1 MSSKITTQYCIC
13 LLAGLLCTTPQLA
26 LADVVTSVETEFD
39 AGNNVWALKGCIA
52 DTTCPYQVSVDA
64 STKRWS
70 TPLSGFYWCA
80 DGVEC
85 NVMED
90 LATLIYTGPSNG
102 LYYFRNRTEVAMN
115 IISAQYTVGT
125 GWTNGQVVSFNVAPS
140 ITSTAGA
147 SATEDVQYTYTATV
161 IDADDANNG
170 VDLTWSLTNAP
181 SG

>member
-64 STKRWS
+64 STGSWS
-70 TPLSGFYWCA
+70 SPHPGFNWCA

-85 NVMED
+85 AAQID
-90 LATLIYTGPSNG
+90 LATIFGGPSNG
-102 LYYFRNRTEVAMN
+102 LYYFRNHTEVAMN
-115 IISAQYTVGT
+115 IISAQYTAGT
-125 GWTNGQVVSFNVAPS
+125 GWTNGQVVLPKYAP
-140 ITSTAGA
+140 T
-147 SATEDVQYTYTATV
+147 
-161 IDADDANNG
+161 ANNQ
-170 VDLTWSLTNAP
+170 VLALDKN
-181 SG
+181 